1 MMKALL
7 DIQTPA
13 WMQVFKERF
22 STFKNQ
28 WSVLLVMARYSWLKL
43 KNQTSKYFLAL
54 IHCILPFDF
63 VSILLK
69 HLWTSARF

>member
-1 MMKALL
+1 MMKAML

-13 WMQVFKERF
+13 WMQVIKERF

-54 IHCILPFDF
+54 IHCILP
-63 VSILLK
+63 VPCHSEEALRSIAPK
-69 HLWTSARF
+69 R